1 DPDMTARRFHY
12 SQALRRRLYRTGDK
26 ARWLADGSLQFL
38 GRLDD
43 QVKIRGHRVELG
55 DVEAA
60 LLRQPAI
67 HGAVVL
73 AHAD

>member
-1 DPDMTARRFHY
+1 PDMTARRFPY

-67 HGAVVL
+67 HGAV
-73 AHAD
+73 